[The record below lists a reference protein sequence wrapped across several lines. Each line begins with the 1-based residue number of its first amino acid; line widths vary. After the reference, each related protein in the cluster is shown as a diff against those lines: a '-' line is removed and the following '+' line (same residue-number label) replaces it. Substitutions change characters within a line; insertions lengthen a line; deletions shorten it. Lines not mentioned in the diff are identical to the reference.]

1 MKTKSTSWKE
11 KMYTLLAGLIKKKRK
26 KKQIINTRHERGA
39 IAVDLTYINLTV
51 RIYHEWLYTNKYEDL
66 DQTPEWHTL

>member
-1 MKTKSTSWKE
+1 MKDNFTGCIIDMKTSSQV
-11 KMYTLLAGLIKKKRK
+11 KKRN

-39 IAVDLTYINLTV
+39 ITADLTYINLTV